1 MVVVTVVT
9 MVVVKLVVVVTMV
22 VVVKLVVTVVV
33 VTVVVTMAVM
43 VVVMVD
49 NRFKTAIHFLFS
61 VRDHTIH
68 GKIRKF
74 QHGHSFF
81 VFTSSSYNTS

>member
-9 MVVVKLVVVVTMV
+9 MVVVKLVVVVTM

-81 VFTSSSYNTS
+81 VFTSSSYNT

>member
-9 MVVVKLVVVVTMV
+9 MVVVKL
-22 VVVKLVVTVVV
+22 VVV

-81 VFTSSSYNTS
+81 VFTSSSYNT